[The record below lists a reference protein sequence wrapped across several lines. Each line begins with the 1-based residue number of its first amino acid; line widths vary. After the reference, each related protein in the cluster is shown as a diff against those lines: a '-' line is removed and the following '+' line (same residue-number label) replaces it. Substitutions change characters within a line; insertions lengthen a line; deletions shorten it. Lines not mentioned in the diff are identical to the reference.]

1 MRGIHEDIIIYI
13 IYMYRYEKKYNII
26 YLTIIRYNEADIIP
40 CSSEE
45 PNEEREREALRGAV
59 LG

>member
-1 MRGIHEDIIIYI
+1 MRGIHED
-13 IYMYRYEKKYNII
+13 MKRNII

>member
-1 MRGIHEDIIIYI
+1 MRGIIIYI